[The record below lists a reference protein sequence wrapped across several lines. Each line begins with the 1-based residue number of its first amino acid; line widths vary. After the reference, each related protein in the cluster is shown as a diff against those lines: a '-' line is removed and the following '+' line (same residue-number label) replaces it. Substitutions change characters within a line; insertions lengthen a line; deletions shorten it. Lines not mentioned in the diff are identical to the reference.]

1 MIGMLACLSL
11 SDPMQS
17 RARRGSVS
25 SFFVSWARG
34 VFASYSATEVSQKG
48 VPEGFFREDSQQV
61 PADSSTFQQVA
72 ASAAGSAGTS
82 RFLKVPQVP
91 AGSAGTSRTQQFPA
105 MLSRIERVAARSSK
119 SQQNA
124 ESAAHSSRSQQVPA
138 IPAGRSRF
146 QQVQIYCA
154 DSCIRFAEKPRPEG

>member
-1 MIGMLACLSL
+1 M
-11 SDPMQS
+11 
-17 RARRGSVS
+17 GSV
-25 SFFVSWARG
+25 AHGMPRG
-34 VFASYSATEVSQKG
+34 GTYATTRWPLGAYIPCAPTADSRDISAAHQRPG
-48 VPEGFFREDSQQV
+48 EGIPREDSQQV

-72 ASAAGSAGTS
+72 ANAAGSAGSS
-82 RFLKVPQVP
+82 RFQQVPQVP

-105 MLSRIERVAARSSK
+105 MPSRFQRVAARSSK

-154 DSCIRFAEKPRPEG
+154 DSCIRFAEKPRRR

>member
-1 MIGMLACLSL
+1 MLEYKRSNAVACSPRLRL
-11 SDPMQS
+11 IFFCIMGKRCLRQLF
-17 RARRGSVS
+17 RHRG
-25 SFFVSWARG
+25 FPERCPRG
-34 VFASYSATEVSQKG
+34 F
-48 VPEGFFREDSQQV
+48 PREDSQQV

-146 QQVQIYCA
+146 QQVQIYSA